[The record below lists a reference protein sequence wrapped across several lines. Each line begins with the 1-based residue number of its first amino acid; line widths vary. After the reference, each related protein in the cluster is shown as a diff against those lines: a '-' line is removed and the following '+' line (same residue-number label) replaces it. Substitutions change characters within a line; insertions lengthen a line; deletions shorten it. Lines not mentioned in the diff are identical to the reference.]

1 MKFKSAIEYS
11 ILKYE
16 SEPIRSI
23 LIRLNQSIS
32 QQLILMTNTDK
43 LLEELIELQKASIRL
58 QKFAIT
64 LQAESSAYLYMLAN
78 ANNAKQTQVERIA
91 MKAVK
96 QMRATINKIE
106 KGKALPK

>member
-1 MKFKSAIEYS
+1 MNS
-11 ILKYE
+11 
-16 SEPIRSI
+16 
-23 LIRLNQSIS
+23 
-32 QQLILMTNTDK
+32 NTDK

-64 LQAESSAYLYMLAN
+64 LQAESSAYLYMIAN
-78 ANNAKQTQVERIA
+78 AGDTKQAQVEKLA

-96 QMRATINKIE
+96 QMRATVDKIE